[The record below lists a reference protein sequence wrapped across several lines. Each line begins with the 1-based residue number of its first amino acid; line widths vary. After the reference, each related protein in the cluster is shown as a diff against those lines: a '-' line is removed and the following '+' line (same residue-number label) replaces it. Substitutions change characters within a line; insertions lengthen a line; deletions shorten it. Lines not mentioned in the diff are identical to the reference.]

1 MATGQLPLAQ
11 SLLAGFSLA
20 TARAEPE
27 RRSVLTAD
35 AVVAEAR
42 GDPEGAAALY
52 EQAANGWEASGN
64 ALERG
69 QALLGLGR
77 CLGRL
82 GRPEAGSR
90 LREAR
95 AVLGDL
101 GCRQLVAETDGWLQQ
116 DTAQTGWGAAGGRA
130 P

>member
-1 MATGQLPLAQ
+1 VH
-11 SLLAGFSLA
+11 LAGALVGVDRLGVGDEA
-20 TARAEPE
+20 
-27 RRSVLTAD
+27 AD
-35 AVVAEAR
+35 VV
-42 GDPEGAAALY
+42 LY
-52 EQAANGWEASGN
+52 EQAANGWEAYGN

-77 CLGRL
+77 CLRPL

-116 DTAQTGWGAAGGRA
+116 DTAQTGWGAVGGRA

>member
-1 MATGQLPLAQ
+1 
-11 SLLAGFSLA
+11 
-20 TARAEPE
+20 
-27 RRSVLTAD
+27 VLTAD

-77 CLGRL
+77 CLRRL

-116 DTAQTGWGAAGGRA
+116 DTAQAG
-130 P
+130 